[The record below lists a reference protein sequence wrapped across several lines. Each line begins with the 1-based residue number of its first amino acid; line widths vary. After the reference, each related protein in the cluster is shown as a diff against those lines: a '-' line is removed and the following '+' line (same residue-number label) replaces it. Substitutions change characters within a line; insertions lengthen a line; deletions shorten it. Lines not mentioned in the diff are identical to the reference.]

1 MGCGSTTW
9 SAVIRDEAVIKLSM
23 PILKGIT
30 VRWTIY
36 ASESAELVTLGVTLI
51 IAPGIY
57 SPSFRKAADEKYCV
71 LQD

>member
-9 SAVIRDEAVIKLSM
+9 SSVIRHEAVIKLSM

-30 VRWTIY
+30 ARWTIY
-36 ASESAELVTLGVTLI
+36 ARESAELVTLGVTLI

-57 SPSFRKAADEKYCV
+57 TPSFRQAADEKYCV

>member
-9 SAVIRDEAVIKLSM
+9 SSVIRDEAVIKLSM

-30 VRWTIY
+30 ARSIY
-36 ASESAELVTLGVTLI
+36 ASESAELVTLGVMLI

-57 SPSFRKAADEKYCV
+57 SPSFRQMADEKYSV